1 MVFLSNIKFYLI
13 WGSFIYAIFLCIFAI
28 IAYKMYYWNII
39 EYLCNLNLEF
49 ARDIV
54 NNINSVKWP
63 LNANHIQPFNKV
75 LVDQLY
81 HVNDISHY
89 KDYIY
94 PINDSIH
101 CLRNEILSF
110 PNISSRVAT
119 LILQDMVA
127 EHTSC
132 VLELTTSPPCLSRGG
147 GVVHKTFLLSLP
159 LFSALTIAC
168 LIKVIEVTLA
178 GTITAI

>member
-1 MVFLSNIKFYLI
+1 MVFLSKIKFYLI
-13 WGSFIYAIFLCIFAI
+13 WGSFIYAIFMCIFGI

-39 EYLCNLNLEF
+39 EYLCNLKLEF

-101 CLRNEILSF
+101 CLRNEILSL
-110 PNISSRVAT
+110 PDISSRVAT

-132 VLELTTSPPCLSRGG
+132 VLELTTT
-147 GVVHKTFLLSLP
+147 VVHKTFLLSLP

-168 LIKVIEVTLA
+168 LIKVIEVSLA
-178 GTITAI
+178 GSITAI